1 MGRLDG
7 KVVLISGGARGQGA
21 LEAELFVAEGA
32 RVVFGDV
39 LDDEG
44 QSVERRITESGGE
57 AVYVHLDVTSDADW
71 DEAVATA
78 EGRFGR
84 LDVLVNNA
92 GIANNEK
99 IEDTSEELWERI
111 MLVNVKGVFLG
122 TRKALPAL
130 RRAGGGSII
139 NVSSIA
145 GILGRPL
152 TGGAYSASKG
162 AVRTFTKTTAIQH
175 ASESIR
181 CNSIH
186 PGPVDTPML
195 AGIADDPVEMRQ
207 RTDEVPLGRLGVSRD
222 IAYGALYLASD
233 ESAWITGIELVID
246 GGITAK

>member
-1 MGRLDG
+1 MGRLDD

-32 RVVFGDV
+32 RVVLATSWTTRD
-39 LDDEG
+39 
-44 QSVERRITESGGE
+44 SRWSGGSPEAAAE

-175 ASESIR
+175 AAENIR

-186 PGPVDTPML
+186 PGRWTRPCWP
-195 AGIADDPVEMRQ
+195 
-207 RTDEVPLGRLGVSRD
+207 
-222 IAYGALYLASD
+222 ASPTTQWRCG
-233 ESAWITGIELVID
+233 SAPTRCRWAASACPET
-246 GGITAK
+246 

>member
-32 RVVFGDV
+32 KVVFGDV

-44 QSVERRITESGGE
+44 QSVERRIAESGGE
-57 AVYVHLDVTSDADW
+57 AVYVHLDVTSDGDW
-71 DEAVATA
+71 EDAVAAA

-92 GIANNEK
+92 GIANDEK

-111 MLVNVKGVFLG
+111 MRVNVKGVFLG
-122 TRKALPAL
+122 TRTALPAL

-175 ASESIR
+175 ATENIR

-195 AGIADDPVEMRQ
+195 ANISDNPEVLRQ

-233 ESAWITGIELVID
+233 EAAWITGIELIID

>member
-32 RVVFGDV
+32 KVVFGDV

-44 QSVERRITESGGE
+44 QSVERRIAESGGE
-57 AVYVHLDVTSDADW
+57 AVYVHLDVTSDGDW
-71 DEAVATA
+71 EDAVATA

-92 GIANNEK
+92 GIANDEK

-111 MLVNVKGVFLG
+111 MRVNVKGVFLG
-122 TRKALPAL
+122 TRTALPAL

-175 ASESIR
+175 ATENIR

-195 AGIADDPVEMRQ
+195 ANISDNPEVLRQ

-233 ESAWITGIELVID
+233 EAAWITGIELIID